1 MLVNENT
8 SSILPLNAYSPGFF
22 TKSTLVKPW
31 AFKLSKID
39 F

>member
-8 SSILPLNAYSPGFF
+8 SSILPLNAYSPGFL
-22 TKSTLVKPW
+22 TKSTLVNSW

-39 F
+39 S